1 LGYVPGMRLASAIAL
16 SLLIGACGKKTESS
30 GTAGSAAVTAPASC
44 PAGSVVKDGA
54 CVVVVTPDK
63 VLAVATQKSRLD
75 DLATFL
81 DKLDTLAA
89 PIDLLNG
96 FRQTEQFKT
105 LKASVPKLDQVDV
118 VVATLAEGVKQLR
131 VFKTSLGEA
140 SVKLGNIGGELDK
153 LLKDPGT
160 AKQLADLRTQVSTEL
175 RATIVPLALQVQDT
189 ITKAI
194 APIEAQLSDTA
205 DMVIGACAMAKLS
218 GGGDKLKELCG
229 QAKDV
234 FAKATAYM
242 ADLKTK
248 PAALFDDVSNQL
260 ETQLDQLV
268 DSETKALIA
277 DAQAK
282 VNAVLLLPP
291 QAAGSGSGSG
301 SGHP

>member
-1 LGYVPGMRLASAIAL
+1 MRLATAIAL
-16 SLLIGACGKKTESS
+16 SLLIGACGKKKPDSS
-30 GTAGSAAVTAPASC
+30 GTAGSAAVVASTSC
-44 PAGSVVKDGA
+44 PAGSLVKDGA
-54 CVVVVTPDK
+54 CIVVVTPEK

-105 LKASVPKLDQVDV
+105 LRASMPKLDTVDT

-131 VFKTSLGEA
+131 AFKVSLGEA
-140 SVKLGNIGGELDK
+140 SVKLGNLGVELDK

-160 AKQLADLRTQVSTEL
+160 AKQLADVRTQISTEL
-175 RATIVPLALQVQDT
+175 RGAIEPLAVQVQDT

-218 GGGDKLKELCG
+218 GGGDKLKDLCG

-248 PAALFDDVSNQL
+248 PAALFDDVSKQL

-268 DSETKALIA
+268 DTETKTLIDA
-277 DAQAK
+277 AQAK
-282 VNAVLLLPP
+282 VNAVLMLPVP
-291 QAAGSGSGSG
+291 TSGSGSA
-301 SGHP
+301 HP